1 MLMIEWIQTFFA
13 LFVVDILYV
22 VYVKDVNDDKR
33 FRASLW
39 ATMLF
44 LLSSIV
50 IINYVHDV
58 SNIVPAALGAFFGT
72 YVGMVIKKG

>member
-1 MLMIEWIQTFFA
+1 MLIEWIQTFFA

-22 VYVKDVNDDKR
+22 VYVKDVNDNKR
-33 FRASLW
+33 FKASLW
-39 ATMLF
+39 ATLLF
-44 LLSSIV
+44 LLSSVV

-58 SNIVPAALGAFFGT
+58 TNIVPAALGAFVGT

>member
-1 MLMIEWIQTFFA
+1 MLIEWIQTFFA

-22 VYVKDVNDDKR
+22 VYVKDVNDNKR
-33 FRASLW
+33 FKASLW
-39 ATMLF
+39 ATLLF
-44 LLSSIV
+44 LLSSVV

-58 SNIVPAALGAFFGT
+58 TNIVPAALGAFFGT